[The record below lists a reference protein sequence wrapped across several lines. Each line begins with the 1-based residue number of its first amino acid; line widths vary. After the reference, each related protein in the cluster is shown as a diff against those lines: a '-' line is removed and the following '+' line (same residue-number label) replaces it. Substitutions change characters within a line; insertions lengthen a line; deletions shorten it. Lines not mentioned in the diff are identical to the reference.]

1 MESIKTQFQND
12 LADLENTFM
21 SFKDGGSQT
30 FGAMWRAGL
39 PFFLMLLS
47 IFMAIDSFA
56 SRTSFTT
63 CVAALAV
70 LVFAILLFVR
80 TAWLYDKNRVSLN
93 ELKTKID
100 SVEKKYAEYPDV
112 EVLIKQLWESVSVVR
127 RHERLIT
134 TLFWVSFVGFFIIY
148 SVKIYFGFA
157 EQSDSKLSNKVY
169 IDHYCDALNLQND
182 VPMLRISPLKTDI
195 ANGITLKSE
204 HIDVYLH
211 YDLGNEIIV
220 DRDTSRDYR
229 ALRMIAPDIS
239 GSDFVDKYRLAIT
252 DETGKRIS
260 GCPEFF
266 FTAED
271 KGKII
276 KSDDFAFYDY
286 SKQYQFQALHTLKY
300 LQDNQQRL
308 RFLVEKIN

>member
-21 SFKDGGSQT
+21 SFKEGGAQT
-30 FGAMWRAGL
+30 FGAMWRQAL
-39 PFFLMLLS
+39 PYFLMVLS
-47 IFMAIDSFA
+47 VFMAVDAVSTLTTFSPCLTSFA
-56 SRTSFTT
+56 
-63 CVAALAV
+63 V
-70 LVFAILLFVR
+70 LIFAILLWNR
-80 TAWLYDKNRVSLN
+80 TAWLYDAKGVSLSA
-93 ELKTKID
+93 LKAKID

-112 EVLIKQLWESVSVVR
+112 DVLIKQLRESAAVVK
-127 RHERLIT
+127 RHKTLIKS
-134 TLFWVSFVGFFIIY
+134 LFWVSILFFFVIY
-148 SVKIYFGFA
+148 GVKICLGFV
-157 EQSDSKLSNKVY
+157 EQSDRKLSNKTTDDY
-169 IDHYCDALNLQND
+169 YFDALNLQRD
-182 VPMLRISPLKTDI
+182 VPLLRISPLKTDI
-195 ANGITLKSE
+195 ADGITLKSGL
-204 HIDVYLH
+204 IDVFLH
-211 YDLGNEIIV
+211 YNYGSEIIV

-229 ALRMIAPDIS
+229 SLRMIAPDIS
-239 GSDFVDKYRLAIT
+239 GGDFVHKYRLAIT

-276 KSDDFAFYDY
+276 KSDDFVFYDY

-308 RFLVEKIN
+308 RFLVEKLD

>member
-12 LADLENTFM
+12 LSDLENTFM
-21 SFKDGGSQT
+21 SFKQGGTQT
-30 FGAMWRAGL
+30 FGEMWRQGL
-39 PFFLMLLS
+39 PYFLMLLS
-47 IFMAIDSFA
+47 IFMAVDA
-56 SRTSFTT
+56 FTT
-63 CVAALAV
+63 LSSFSPCFTAFAV
-70 LVFAILLFVR
+70 LVFAILLWNR
-80 TAWLYDKNRVSLN
+80 TAWLYDKKCVSHN

-112 EVLIKQLWESVSVVR
+112 EVLIKQLWESVAVVNR
-127 RHERLIT
+127 RERLIT
-134 TLFWVSFVGFFIIY
+134 TMYWVSFVGFFLIY
-148 SVKIYFGFA
+148 GVKIYFGFV
-157 EQSDSKLSNKVY
+157 EQSSSKLSNKITNDY
-169 IDHYCDALNLQND
+169 YFDALNLQSD
-182 VPMLRISPLKTDI
+182 VPMFRISPLKTDI
-195 ANGITLKSE
+195 ADGITLKSE

-211 YDLGNEIIV
+211 YYYGNEIIV
-220 DRDTSRDYR
+220 DQDTSRYYR

-239 GSDFVDKYRLAIT
+239 GGDFVDKYRLAIT

-308 RFLVEKIN
+308 RFLVEKLN